1 MSGDLSP
8 QELLSFGQSQIRSD
22 DVKTFDDFVAG
33 NLDFVDQEV
42 GAVLVHGQVVES
54 GDEDRNQNLE
64 NVFER
69 SARLQVSA
77 SKVREL
83 FLKKIIFNIELNLL
97 YFARVAKNSIYLTC
111 CF

>member
-1 MSGDLSP
+1 MSGDLRP
-8 QELLSFGQSQIRSD
+8 QELLSFGQSQIRSN
-22 DVKTFDDFVAG
+22 DVKALDDFVAG

-42 GAVLVHGQVVES
+42 GAVLVHGQVVEG

-69 SARLQVSA
+69 SASLQVSA

-83 FLKKIIFNIELNLL
+83 FLKRIIFKRVKFTLLMLN
-97 YFARVAKNSIYLTC
+97 NSNFEIS
-111 CF
+111 

>member
-1 MSGDLSP
+1 MSGDLRS
-8 QELLSFGQSQIRSD
+8 QELLGFGQSQVRSD

-42 GAVLVHGQVVES
+42 GAVLVHGQVVE
-54 GDEDRNQNLE
+54 GGNENRNQNLE

-69 SARLQVSA
+69 SASLQVSA

-83 FLKKIIFNIELNLL
+83 FLKKIIFKIVLNLL
-97 YFARVAKNSIYLTC
+97 YFARVAKNSSNFGT
-111 CF
+111 

>member
-8 QELLSFGQSQIRSD
+8 QELLSFGQSQICSN
-22 DVKTFDDFVAG
+22 DVKTLDDFVAC

-42 GAVLVHGQVVES
+42 GAVLVHGQVVEG

-69 SARLQVSA
+69 SASLQVSA
-77 SKVREL
+77 SKVRKL
-83 FLKKIIFNIELNLL
+83 FLKKIIFKIVLNFH
-97 YFARVAKNSIYLTC
+97 Y
-111 CF
+111 